1 MTITI
6 SKKVLILIAA
16 LILVIGGVVGGT
28 VAWLV
33 DSTGPVTNTFTVGDI
48 DIDLTE
54 NTGNSYKIVPGVDI
68 EKDPTV
74 TVSANS
80 EKCYVFVKVEEK
92 NWPAVADSNNA
103 KKVNYAIA
111 TGWTELT
118 GITLPENTTVYYRE
132 VNNSTSAQEFPIL
145 LNNKITVSDTLTKA
159 EANAIATEPTLTFTA
174 YAVQYEGMTDAANA
188 WAKVAN

>member
-54 NTGNSYKIVPGVDI
+54 TTGNSYKIVPGVDI
-68 EKDPTV
+68 EKDPKV

-80 EKCYVFVKVEEK
+80 ERCYVFVKVEEK
-92 NWPAVADSNNA
+92 NWPAVTDSNNA

-111 TGWTELT
+111 EDWIPLDSNSNIYYQVVELSEHDTEL
-118 GITLPENTTVYYRE
+118 
-132 VNNSTSAQEFPIL
+132 QIL
-145 LNNKITVSDTLTKA
+145 ANNKITVSDTLTKD
-159 EANAIATEPTLTFTA
+159 EANAITTEPKLTFTA
-174 YAVQYEGMTDAANA
+174 YAVQYEGMTDAADA

>member
-54 NTGNSYKIVPGVDI
+54 TTGSSYKIVPGVDI

-92 NWPAVADSNNA
+92 NWPAVADSNKA

-111 TGWTELT
+111 NGWIQLNSNSNIYYQVVESSTTNTEL
-118 GITLPENTTVYYRE
+118 
-132 VNNSTSAQEFPIL
+132 QIL
-145 LNNKITVSDTLTKA
+145 ANNKITVSDTLTKA
-159 EANAIATEPTLTFTA
+159 EANAIATEPKLTFTA
-174 YAVQYEGMTDAANA
+174 YAVQYEGMTDAADA